1 MSEAVQSPAAGGGL
15 LPGLIAALRQIGPDP
30 DDAIRVDQ
38 IRQLEELKS
47 AAAAV
52 QARVTAAFVAS
63 QRKANRAAGVK
74 PEQAERGIAHQVGL
88 AKRTSPFQA
97 RRYVGWANIL
107 TTELPHTFARLQ
119 AGETTEWR
127 AMIVARETG
136 WLSRED
142 RTVVDRELAPRLEAL
157 GDRKTENE
165 AKAIAYRLDPHG
177 YVGRLGKAESD
188 RRVTLRPAPDLVG
201 VPPPV
206 KA

>member
-1 MSEAVQSPAAGGGL
+1 MSEGIGSGATGGGL
-15 LPGLIAALRQIGPDP
+15 LPGLIAALRQMAPAP
-30 DDAIRVDQ
+30 DDAVRVDQ

-47 AAAAV
+47 VAAAV

-97 RRYVGWANIL
+97 RRYVGGANIL
-107 TTELPHTFARLQ
+107 TAELPHTFARLQ
-119 AGETTEWR
+119 TGETTEWR

-177 YVGRLGKAESD
+177 YVDRLGKAASE